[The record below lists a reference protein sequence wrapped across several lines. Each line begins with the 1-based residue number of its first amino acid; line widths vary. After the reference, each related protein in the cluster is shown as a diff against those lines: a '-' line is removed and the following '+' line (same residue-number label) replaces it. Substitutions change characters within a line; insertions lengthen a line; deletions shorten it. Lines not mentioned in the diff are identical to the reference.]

1 MNFKYQAVS
10 DKGEKKNGVVEAIN
24 KDAAITALQRRG
36 LVVVGLAPE
45 DEKKGLAS
53 ISFFAGTVPMK
64 DVVIASR
71 QISTLFEAQVSALK
85 AFSLMATNAE
95 NKTLA
100 KAFETIVSDLQAGSS
115 ISGALEKHPKIFSAF
130 YVSMIKSG
138 EESGKLTQ
146 TFAYLAEYLDR
157 QYALSKKIKNAL
169 IYPAFVVGIFFT
181 VMTLMLV
188 IVIPKLSKII
198 LDSGQ
203 VVPWYTKMV
212 MFASDMLVHYGIFVL
227 IIIVAFVGYV
237 IYLSRS
243 ETGKAFLDR
252 TKIAVPVFGPLFRKM
267 YLARLA
273 DNMDTMLSSGIP
285 IVRAIEITADIV
297 DNQTYHDIL
306 RQSAE
311 KVKGGV
317 TFSDSLEGNPEI
329 PQVLTQMIKVGEESG
344 AMGSILKTLAKFY
357 KREVDD
363 AVDTMVGLIEPLM
376 IVGLGLGV
384 GTLLVSVLMPI
395 YNIAGGIN

>member
-1 MNFKYQAVS
+1 MNFKYQAVG
-10 DKGEKKNGVVEAIN
+10 DKGEKKNGIVEAVTR
-24 KDAAITALQRRG
+24 DAAITALQRRG
-36 LVVVGLAPE
+36 LVVVTLVSE
-45 DEKKGLAS
+45 DEKKGFNL
-53 ISFFAGTVPMK
+53 SFFESVPMK
-64 DVVIASR
+64 DVVIMSR

-85 AFSLMATNAE
+85 AFNLMSGNAE
-95 NKTLA
+95 NKMLS
-100 KAFETIVSDLQAGSS
+100 KALETIGSDLQAGSS
-115 ISGALEKHPKIFSAF
+115 ISGALSKHPKIFSDF
-130 YVSMIKSG
+130 YVSMVKSG

-146 TFAYLAEYLDR
+146 TFSYLAEYLDR
-157 QYALSKKIKNAL
+157 QYALTKKIKNAL
-169 IYPAFVVGIFFT
+169 IYPAFVIGIFFT

-188 IVIPKLSKII
+188 LVIPKLSKII
-198 LDSGQ
+198 IESGQ

-212 MFASDMLVHYGIFVL
+212 MWASDTLVHYGFFVV
-227 IIIVAFVGYV
+227 IIIFAFVGYV
-237 IYLSRS
+237 VYLSRTTS
-243 ETGKAFLDR
+243 GQQFLDR

-285 IVRAIEITADIV
+285 IVRAIEITGDVV
-297 DNQTYHDIL
+297 DNQVYHDIL
-306 RQSAE
+306 RQAAE
-311 KVKGGV
+311 KVKGGT
-317 TFSDSLEGNPEI
+317 TFSDSIDGHPEI
-329 PQVLTQMIKVGEESG
+329 APILVQMIKVGEESG
-344 AMGSILKTLAKFY
+344 AMGTILKTLAKFY

>member
-1 MNFKYQAVS
+1 
-10 DKGEKKNGVVEAIN
+10 
-24 KDAAITALQRRG
+24 
-36 LVVVGLAPE
+36 
-45 DEKKGLAS
+45 
-53 ISFFAGTVPMK
+53 MK

-85 AFSLMATNAE
+85 AFSLMSTNAE

-115 ISGALEKHPKIFSAF
+115 ISNALEKHPKIFSAF

-203 VVPWYTKMV
+203 IVPWYTKMV
-212 MFASDMLVHYGIFVL
+212 MFASDALVNYGIFVL
-227 IIIVAFVGYV
+227 IIIFAFVGYV
-237 IYLSRS
+237 VYLSRTNS
-243 ETGKAFLDR
+243 GKAFLDR
-252 TKIAVPVFGPLFRKM
+252 TKIAVPIFGPLFRKM